1 MKRKICILFIY
12 SFVYFLFSQEIEP
25 MLKIDY
31 IKHYDYRTD
40 ESPFGIFVDEVSD
53 KIDIMNG
60 NWDGGTRI
68 SLTNGNEFG
77 EVNDYTSF
85 WADCNI
91 RLGNE
96 IISFSD
102 SLITIQKEK
111 KIYVKAKAE
120 SGISFIL
127 KKGSGFIVYYIDKNG
142 YPGAV
147 DTTGRIYSSE
157 EAMEYLKEYDS
168 EKYAHSLKRAEE
180 LCLKNAFEN
189 AEVLVWGKRY
199 YKPIKGGSLYQY
211 DNQGNRYGCN
221 FSWWGNYKNDWGT
234 FCAHSFSSCIVCT
247 SFYHQHLV
255 SEMGVADRSVRA
267 LRDAALQ

>member
-31 IKHYDYRTD
+31 IKHYHHRTD

-127 KKGSGFIVYYIDKNG
+127 KKGSGFIVYYVDKNG

-168 EKYAHSLKRAEE
+168 EKYAQSLKRAEE
-180 LCLKNAFEN
+180 LGLKNAFGN

-234 FCAHSFSSCIVCT
+234 FCEVGTEST
-247 SFYHQHLV
+247 SNLFCFNIDEERFIFDTTLNN
-255 SEMGVADRSVRA
+255 
-267 LRDAALQ
+267 